1 MTHLKPKEI
10 LNGTINSAAEKAQG
24 SFRKLLIL
32 SILAG
37 AFIALA
43 GSGGQYG
50 RILLFGRTGD
60 HRYRKD
66 DFRSYLSRRAD
77 DGGFSRDFSFPIQV

>member
-43 GSGGQYG
+43 GGP
-50 RILLFGRTGD
+50 IWP
-60 HRYRKD
+60 
-66 DFRSYLSRRAD
+66 DFTFWQNQR
-77 DGGFSRDFSFPIQV
+77 PQVSER